1 LRAAGEA
8 EKLAVMRD
16 AKALLRLTMT
26 ELATAIGEG
35 TVSSTE
41 VTSAYLDRIDEVQ
54 ARHLPYAQTFHEGAR
69 LQATEADER
78 RRRGERRSALDG
90 VPISLKESLD
100 VRGTAATL
108 GLPSRLGH
116 VADNDAAIVS
126 VLRDAGAVF
135 LGKTNV
141 SQALL
146 YVEAR
151 NPVYGETTNP
161 HNARRTPGGSSGGE
175 GAAIA
180 SGASPGGI
188 GTDIGGSIRLP
199 AHFSGVC
206 GLKPTNDRWSNLGS
220 QGAMPGQEGVRG
232 QTGPMG
238 RTVRD
243 LALLMQV
250 ASSEQQARLDPR
262 VPPLPNQPHTDVDIS
277 KLRIGFFLDDGIVRP
292 SAALQRAVQRAVSVL
307 RAAGATVSV
316 YSPILVDEAIF
327 TYLALLSADGGR
339 TLQGKL
345 DKADV
350 DPALSVLW
358 NMLKVPD
365 AARAL
370 AGHAAMRLGERHMGQ
385 LMLALGEK
393 RVDALWLLVKRAREI
408 AAEVHAQW
416 RREELDAVICP
427 PHATPALPL
436 GASRDFTLGGALAM
450 RFNLINFPA
459 GVVPVTSVHR
469 DEEARASPRGRLEKV
484 AARVDADSAGLPV
497 GVQVVARPW
506 REDVVLAVMAAIE
519 AGVRNDDG
527 RPTIC
532 L

>member
-1 LRAAGEA
+1 MSHA
-8 EKLAVMRD
+8 ED
-16 AKALLRLTMT
+16 ILRLSLT
-26 ELATAIGEG
+26 ELADAIGAG
-35 TVSSTE
+35 TLSSTE
-41 VTSAYLDRIDEVQ
+41 VTTAFLARIEQVQPRYRPFALVMQQEALQSAHDAD
-54 ARHLPYAQTFHEGAR
+54 ARRQ
-69 LQATEADER
+69 
-78 RRRGERRSALDG
+78 RGERRSALDG
-90 VPISLKESLD
+90 VPISVKESLD

-108 GLPSRLGH
+108 GLPSRLQH
-116 VADNDAAIVS
+116 RADSDAVIVS

-151 NPVYGETTNP
+151 NPIYGETTNP
-161 HNARRTPGGSSGGE
+161 HDARRTPGGSSGGE

-180 SGASPGGI
+180 SGASPAGI
-188 GTDIGGSIRLP
+188 GTDIGGSIRVP

-238 RTVRD
+238 RTVAD
-243 LALLMQV
+243 LALLMAV
-250 ASSEQQARLDPR
+250 ASSEQQSLLDPR
-262 VPPLPNQPHTDVDIS
+262 VPPLPLLPHTAIDIS
-277 KLRIGFFLDDGIVRP
+277 RLRIGFFLDDGIVRP
-292 SAALQRAVQRAVSVL
+292 SAAVQRAVLRAASVL
-307 RAAGATVSV
+307 RAAGATVEV
-316 YSPILVDEAIF
+316 YSPILVEEAIF

-345 DKADV
+345 DGADV
-350 DPALSVLW
+350 DAALSVLW

-365 AARAL
+365 AARTL

-393 RVDALWLLVKRAREI
+393 RVDGLWLLVKKAREI
-408 AAEVHAQW
+408 AAQVHEHW
-416 RREELDAVICP
+416 RQQRLDAVICP

-436 GASRDFTLGGALAM
+436 GASRDFTLGGALSM
-450 RFNLINFPA
+450 RFNLLNFPA

-469 DEEARASPRGRLEKV
+469 DEEARPSPHGRLEKV
-484 AARVDADSAGLPV
+484 AARVDVDSAGLPV

-519 AGVRNDDG
+519 AGVHQDEG

-532 L
+532 W